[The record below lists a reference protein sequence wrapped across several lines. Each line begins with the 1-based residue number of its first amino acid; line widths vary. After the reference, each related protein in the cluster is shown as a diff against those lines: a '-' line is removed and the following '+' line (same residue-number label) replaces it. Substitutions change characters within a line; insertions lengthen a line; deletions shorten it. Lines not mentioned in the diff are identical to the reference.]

1 MLFERKYIVMD
12 MQEIGYFLFMEE
24 QEQPQHKEVNAELKT
39 LFVGE
44 VPTQKR
50 NDP

>member
-24 QEQPQHKEVNAELKT
+24 QEQPQNEEVNAELKT

-44 VPTQKR
+44 LPTQNQNEK
-50 NDP
+50 

>member
-1 MLFERKYIVMD
+1 MLSERKYIVMD

-39 LFVGE
+39 LFTGE
-44 VPTQKR
+44 KATQTKEEQ
-50 NDP
+50 